1 MARQYFSIPRVFQSL
16 WWCNHLVSI
25 CLLWIFSSWGGKIN
39 PPIQID
45 GTVIAVVHT
54 EPTPYQGFTWTFASP
69 HISNHP
75 EFSPLSVSAVA
86 SAYIKDLP
94 VISVSWSRTHSQNIK
109 WLEPLSAPQSF
120 INNLSFT
127 RWHQGLLGFFSPKW
141 DSYSFEKCAA
151 V

>member
-1 MARQYFSIPRVFQSL
+1 MAQQYFSIPRVFQSF
-16 WWCNHLVSI
+16 WWCHHLVFI
-25 CLLWIFSSWGGKIN
+25 CLLWIFSSWGDKIS
-39 PPIQID
+39 PAIQID
-45 GTVIAVVHT
+45 GTIIAVVHT
-54 EPTPYQGFTWTFASP
+54 KPTPYQRFTWTFASP
-69 HISNHP
+69 HISNHL
-75 EFSPLSVSAVA
+75 EFSPLSVSAVV
-86 SAYIKDLP
+86 SAYIKHLP

-120 INNLSFT
+120 INNLSFA